1 MQNHTTPA
9 IGYLNQL
16 QLLAET
22 LPFGVAS
29 FDRQMKCVMANERW
43 LADYGL
49 EKVETLG
56 KPYSDLFPEVA
67 ETWEALHW
75 RGLAGGNVTKHGK
88 GPQSAPGPARRANA
102 EKEPPLYASASQD

>member
-43 LADYGL
+43 LADYEL

-75 RGLAGGNVTKHGK
+75 RGAAGGNRTQKEKRPPTAHG
-88 GPQSAPGPARRANA
+88 AARHASW
-102 EKEPPLYASASQD
+102 EKMPRFGL